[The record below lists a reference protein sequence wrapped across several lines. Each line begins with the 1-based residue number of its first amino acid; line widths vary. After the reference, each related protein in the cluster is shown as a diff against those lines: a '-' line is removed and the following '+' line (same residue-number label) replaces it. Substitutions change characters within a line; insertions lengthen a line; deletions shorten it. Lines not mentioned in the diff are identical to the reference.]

1 MEEDVKTRSAGLFAE
16 GRGGSSG
23 AAPVFSGG
31 GPLTPSR
38 LTRQQMEG
46 RRLEGARLLRKG
58 RMSQSE
64 VARRLGVSRMAVHR
78 WAQQMRS
85 GGLRLLRRRRPSGRP
100 FRLSRSQRRRLS
112 RLLRRGALAAG
123 FDTDRWTLTR
133 VHRVILLEFGVRY
146 HPKYLGR
153 LLRRLGWQF
162 RRSSLG
168 DDAPDAGAWAP
179 QP

>member
-1 MEEDVKTRSAGLFAE
+1 MEEDVKMKSADLFAE
-16 GRGGSSG
+16 DRGGSSG
-23 AAPVFSGG
+23 AAPIFSGG

-46 RRLEGARLLRKG
+46 RRIEGARLLRGG
-58 RMSQSE
+58 RMSQAE
-64 VARRLGVSRMAVHR
+64 VARRLGVSRMAVHQ

-85 GGLRLLRRRRPSGRP
+85 GGLRLLRRRKPSGRP
-100 FRLSRSQRRRLS
+100 FRLGHSQRRRLS

-162 RRSSLG
+162 RRLSLG
-168 DDAPDAGAWAP
+168 DDASAAGVWAP
-179 QP
+179 QR